1 MNTLNKKNIVSEK
14 NVPTNPSKWQYYVSQ
29 AKKKFDVYP
38 SAYANGWASK
48 QYKAAG
54 GGWKTDEGQEPQHVA
69 QGLPQTK
76 EKKQPMIGERFI
88 KYLEDIG
95 LKHAAYTNEAG
106 DVKVIGLN
114 KAQIKDAITNMVVK
128 SEIKNFVEGGLEES
142 EEGDRI
148 QKLNNRIKVLRDKMN
163 STKSSTQKNLIQ
175 QRLKNALQTLTK
187 IKSGLGIK
195 KINNEIGLPAGTGLN
210 LPGGSIN
217 GSPSE
222 DDVNKMKDK
231 LGRGESVN
239 EASEPEIISQLKDII
254 NNQQYQSVK
263 DPKSGKK
270 IKVDM
275 QTASVVLNIYNG
287 LSNVN
292 KDNMIKMGLFKMI
305 EVSFKILSRYK

>member
-54 GGWKTDEGQEPQHVA
+54 GKWKTEEGEEPQHVA

-76 EKKQPMIGERFI
+76 EKKQPLIGERFI

-148 QKLNNRIKVLRDKMN
+148 QKLNNRIKVLKDKMN

-175 QRLKNALQTLTK
+175 QRLKNALQTLSNIK
-187 IKSGLGIK
+187 KEYGIKSP
-195 KINNEIGLPAGTGLN
+195 NNEIGLPAGTGLN

-275 QTASVVLNIYNG
+275 QTASIVLNIYNG
-287 LSNVN
+287 LSKVN

-305 EVSFKILSRYK
+305 EVSLKILSRYK

>member
-54 GGWKTDEGQEPQHVA
+54 GGWKTEEGQEPQHVA

-114 KAQIKDAITNMVVK
+114 KAQIKDAINNMVVK
-128 SEIKNFVEGGLEES
+128 SEIKNFVESGLEES

-148 QKLNNRIKVLRDKMN
+148 QKINDRIKALKQKL
-163 STKSSTQKNLIQ
+163 SATKSDEQKKLFQ
-175 QRLKNALQTLTK
+175 DRLKNALQTLSN
-187 IKSGLGIK
+187 IKKGHGIK
-195 KINNEIGLPAGTGLN
+195 APHSEIALPAAGTGLTF
-210 LPGGSIN
+210 PGGTIN
-217 GSPSE
+217 GSPTE
-222 DDVNKMKDK
+222 DDVKNTRKQLDK
-231 LGRGESVN
+231 
-239 EASEPEIISQLKDII
+239 EALTSPDTEPDVITALKDIVKNHQAQKI
-254 NNQQYQSVK
+254 RDGKNGKTVTVDVQS
-263 DPKSGKK
+263 
-270 IKVDM
+270 
-275 QTASVVLNIYNG
+275 ANAVVHIYNG
-287 LSNVN
+287 LGTSNRIKYVN
-292 KDNMIKMGLFKMI
+292 GGLISMVNMAW
-305 EVSFKILSRYK
+305 KILAR

>member
-54 GGWKTDEGQEPQHVA
+54 GGWKTEEGQEPQHVA

-114 KAQIKDAITNMVVK
+114 KTQIKDAINNMVVK
-128 SEIKNFVEGGLEES
+128 SEIKKFVEGGLEES
-142 EEGDRI
+142 NEGERI
-148 QKLNNRIKVLRDKMN
+148 QKINDRIKALKQKL
-163 STKSSTQKNLIQ
+163 STTKSTEQKKLFQ
-175 QRLKNALQTLTK
+175 DRLKNALQTISN
-187 IKSGLGIK
+187 IKKGYGIK
-195 KINNEIGLPAGTGLN
+195 APHTEIALPAAGTGLTF
-210 LPGGSIN
+210 PGGTIN
-217 GSPSE
+217 GSPTE
-222 DDVNKMKDK
+222 DDVKNTRKQLDK
-231 LGRGESVN
+231 
-239 EASEPEIISQLKDII
+239 EALTSPDTEPDVITALKDIVKNHQAQKI
-254 NNQQYQSVK
+254 RDGKNGKTVTVDVQSANAV
-263 DPKSGKK
+263 
-270 IKVDM
+270 IH
-275 QTASVVLNIYNG
+275 IYNG
-287 LSNVN
+287 LGTSNRIKYVN
-292 KDNMIKMGLFKMI
+292 GGLISMVNMAW
-305 EVSFKILSRYK
+305 KILAR

>member
-54 GGWKTDEGQEPQHVA
+54 GGWKTEEGQEPQHVA

-114 KAQIKDAITNMVVK
+114 KAQIKDAINNMVVK
-128 SEIKNFVEGGLEES
+128 SEIKKFVEGGLEES
-142 EEGDRI
+142 NEGERI
-148 QKLNNRIKVLRDKMN
+148 QKINDRIKALKQKL
-163 STKSSTQKNLIQ
+163 STTKSAEQKKLFQ
-175 QRLKNALQTLTK
+175 DRLKNALQTISN
-187 IKSGLGIK
+187 IKKGYGIK
-195 KINNEIGLPAGTGLN
+195 APHTEIALPAAGTGLTF
-210 LPGGSIN
+210 PGGTIN
-217 GSPSE
+217 GSPTE
-222 DDVNKMKDK
+222 DDVKNTRKQLDK
-231 LGRGESVN
+231 
-239 EASEPEIISQLKDII
+239 EALTSPDTEPDVITALKDIVKNHQAQKI
-254 NNQQYQSVK
+254 RDGKNGKTVTVDVQS
-263 DPKSGKK
+263 
-270 IKVDM
+270 
-275 QTASVVLNIYNG
+275 ANAVVHIYNG
-287 LSNVN
+287 LGTSNRIKYVN
-292 KDNMIKMGLFKMI
+292 GGLISMVNMAW
-305 EVSFKILSRYK
+305 KILAR

>member
-1 MNTLNKKNIVSEK
+1 MNTLNKKNVVSEK

-54 GGWKTDEGQEPQHVA
+54 GGWKTEEGQEPQHVA

-148 QKLNNRIKVLRDKMN
+148 QKINDRIKALKQKLSD
-163 STKSSTQKNLIQ
+163 TKSAEQKKLFQ
-175 QRLKNALQTLTK
+175 DRLKNALQTL
-187 IKSGLGIK
+187 SNIK
-195 KINNEIGLPAGTGLN
+195 KGYGVKAPHSEIALPAAGTGLTF
-210 LPGGSIN
+210 PGGTIN
-217 GSPSE
+217 GSPTE
-222 DDVNKMKDK
+222 DDVKNARKQLDK
-231 LGRGESVN
+231 
-239 EASEPEIISQLKDII
+239 EALTSPDTEPDVITALKDIVKNHQAQKI
-254 NNQQYQSVK
+254 RDGKNGKTVTVDVQS
-263 DPKSGKK
+263 
-270 IKVDM
+270 
-275 QTASVVLNIYNG
+275 ANAVVHIYNG
-287 LSNVN
+287 LGTSNRIKYVN
-292 KDNMIKMGLFKMI
+292 GGLISMVNMAW
-305 EVSFKILSRYK
+305 KILAR

>member
-14 NVPTNPSKWQYYVSQ
+14 NVPTDASKWQYYVSQ

-148 QKLNNRIKVLRDKMN
+148 QKINDRIKALKQKLSD
-163 STKSSTQKNLIQ
+163 TKSVEQKKLFQ
-175 QRLKNALQTLTK
+175 DRLKNALQTLSN
-187 IKSGLGIK
+187 IKKGHGIK
-195 KINNEIGLPAGTGLN
+195 APHSEIALPAAGTGLTF
-210 LPGGSIN
+210 PGGTIN
-217 GSPSE
+217 GSPTE
-222 DDVNKMKDK
+222 DDVNNTRKQLDK
-231 LGRGESVN
+231 
-239 EASEPEIISQLKDII
+239 EALTSPDTEPDVITALKDI
-254 NNQQYQSVK
+254 VK
-263 DPKSGKK
+263 NHQAQK
-270 IKVDM
+270 IKDGKNGKTVTVDV
-275 QTASVVLNIYNG
+275 QSANAVVHIYNG
-287 LSNVN
+287 LGTSNRIKYVN
-292 KDNMIKMGLFKMI
+292 GGLISMVNMAW
-305 EVSFKILSRYK
+305 KILAR

>member
-1 MNTLNKKNIVSEK
+1 MGKKIFK
-14 NVPTNPSKWQYYVSQ
+14 
-29 AKKKFDVYP
+29 
-38 SAYANGWASK
+38 
-48 QYKAAG
+48 
-54 GGWKTDEGQEPQHVA
+54 EGEEPQHVA

-76 EKKQPMIGERFI
+76 EKKQPMIGEKLI

-95 LKHAAYTNEAG
+95 LKHAAYVAEDG
-106 DVKVIGLN
+106 SVKVIGLN
-114 KAQIKDAITNMVVK
+114 KKQVREAINNIVIK
-128 SEIKNFVEGGLEES
+128 SELKKFVENGLEES

-148 QKLNNRIKVLRDKMN
+148 QKINNRIKALKQKLSDTN
-163 STKSSTQKNLIQ
+163 STEQKKLFQN
-175 QRLKNALQTLTK
+175 RLKNALQTLSN
-187 IKSGLGIK
+187 IKKGYGIK
-195 KINNEIGLPAGTGLN
+195 APHNEIGLPVGTGVN

-217 GSPSE
+217 GAPSE

-231 LGRGESVN
+231 LGRNKSVN

-263 DPKSGKK
+263 DPKTGKK

-292 KDNMIKMGLFKMI
+292 KDNMIKMGLLKMI

>member
-1 MNTLNKKNIVSEK
+1 MSTLNKKNIVSEK

-54 GGWKTDEGQEPQHVA
+54 GGWKTEEGQEPQHVA

-114 KAQIKDAITNMVVK
+114 KAQIKDAINNMVVK
-128 SEIKNFVEGGLEES
+128 SEIKNFVENGLEES

-148 QKLNNRIKVLRDKMN
+148 QKINDRIKALKQKL
-163 STKSSTQKNLIQ
+163 STTKSDEQKKLFQ
-175 QRLKNALQTLTK
+175 DRLKNALQTLSN
-187 IKSGLGIK
+187 IKKGHGIK
-195 KINNEIGLPAGTGLN
+195 APHNEIGLPAGTGLN

-217 GSPSE
+217 GAPTAKDVAKKRAELDTEALTSPDTE
-222 DDVNKMKDK
+222 PDVIT
-231 LGRGESVN
+231 
-239 EASEPEIISQLKDII
+239 ALKDI
-254 NNQQYQSVK
+254 VK
-263 DPKSGKK
+263 NHQAQKIKDGKSGKT
-270 IKVDM
+270 ITVDV
-275 QTASVVLNIYNG
+275 QSANAVVHIYNG
-287 LSNVN
+287 LSTSNRIKYVN
-292 KDNMIKMGLFKMI
+292 SGLIGMVNMAWR
-305 EVSFKILSRYK
+305 ILAR

>member
-54 GGWKTDEGQEPQHVA
+54 GGWKTEEGQEPQHVA

-114 KAQIKDAITNMVVK
+114 KAQIKDAINNMVVK
-128 SEIKNFVEGGLEES
+128 SEIKNFVESGLEES

-148 QKLNNRIKVLRDKMN
+148 QKINDRIKALKQKL
-163 STKSSTQKNLIQ
+163 SATKSDEQKKLFQ
-175 QRLKNALQTLTK
+175 DRLKNALQTLSN
-187 IKSGLGIK
+187 IKKGHGIK
-195 KINNEIGLPAGTGLN
+195 APHSEIALPAGTGLN

-217 GSPSE
+217 GSPTE
-222 DDVNKMKDK
+222 DDVKNTRKQLDK
-231 LGRGESVN
+231 
-239 EASEPEIISQLKDII
+239 EALTSPDTEPDVITALKDIVKNHQAQKI
-254 NNQQYQSVK
+254 RDGKNGKTVTVDVQS
-263 DPKSGKK
+263 
-270 IKVDM
+270 
-275 QTASVVLNIYNG
+275 ANAVVHIYNG
-287 LSNVN
+287 LGTSNRIKYVN
-292 KDNMIKMGLFKMI
+292 GGLISMVNMAW
-305 EVSFKILSRYK
+305 KILAR

>member
-54 GGWKTDEGQEPQHVA
+54 GGWKTEEGQEPQHVA

-114 KAQIKDAITNMVVK
+114 KAQIKDAINNMVVK
-128 SEIKNFVEGGLEES
+128 SEIKNFVESGLEES

-148 QKLNNRIKVLRDKMN
+148 QKINDRIKALKQKLSD
-163 STKSSTQKNLIQ
+163 TKSTEQKKLFQ
-175 QRLKNALQTLTK
+175 DRLKNALQTLSN
-187 IKSGLGIK
+187 IKKGHGIK
-195 KINNEIGLPAGTGLN
+195 APHSEIALPAAGTGLTF
-210 LPGGSIN
+210 PGGTIN
-217 GSPSE
+217 GSPTE
-222 DDVNKMKDK
+222 DDVKNARKQLDK
-231 LGRGESVN
+231 
-239 EASEPEIISQLKDII
+239 EALTSPDTEPDVITALKDI
-254 NNQQYQSVK
+254 VK
-263 DPKSGKK
+263 NHQAQK
-270 IKVDM
+270 IKDGKNGKTVTVDV
-275 QTASVVLNIYNG
+275 QSANAVVHIYNG
-287 LSNVN
+287 LGTSNRIKYVN
-292 KDNMIKMGLFKMI
+292 GGLISMVNMAW
-305 EVSFKILSRYK
+305 KILAR

>member
-54 GGWKTDEGQEPQHVA
+54 GGWKTEEGQEPQHVA

-114 KAQIKDAITNMVVK
+114 KAQIKDAINNMVVK
-128 SEIKNFVEGGLEES
+128 SEIKNFVESGLEES

-148 QKLNNRIKVLRDKMN
+148 QKINDRIKALKQKL
-163 STKSSTQKNLIQ
+163 SATKSDEQKKLFQ
-175 QRLKNALQTLTK
+175 DRLKNALQTLSN
-187 IKSGLGIK
+187 IKKGHGIK
-195 KINNEIGLPAGTGLN
+195 APHSEIALPAAGTGLTF
-210 LPGGSIN
+210 PGGTIN
-217 GSPSE
+217 GSPTE
-222 DDVNKMKDK
+222 DDVKNARKQLDK
-231 LGRGESVN
+231 
-239 EASEPEIISQLKDII
+239 EALTSPDTEPDVITALKDI
-254 NNQQYQSVK
+254 VK
-263 DPKSGKK
+263 NHQAQK
-270 IKVDM
+270 IKDGKNGKTVTVDV
-275 QTASVVLNIYNG
+275 QSANAVVHIYNG
-287 LSNVN
+287 LGTSNRIKYVN
-292 KDNMIKMGLFKMI
+292 GGLISMVNMAW
-305 EVSFKILSRYK
+305 KILAR

>member
-54 GGWKTDEGQEPQHVA
+54 GGWKTEEGQEPQHVA

-114 KAQIKDAITNMVVK
+114 KAQIKDAINNMVVK
-128 SEIKNFVEGGLEES
+128 SEIKNFVESGLEES

-148 QKLNNRIKVLRDKMN
+148 QKINDRIKALKQKLSD
-163 STKSSTQKNLIQ
+163 TKSAEQKKLFQ
-175 QRLKNALQTLTK
+175 DRLKNALQTLSN
-187 IKSGLGIK
+187 IKKEHGIK
-195 KINNEIGLPAGTGLN
+195 APHSEIALPAAGTGLTF
-210 LPGGSIN
+210 PGGTIN
-217 GSPSE
+217 GSPTE
-222 DDVNKMKDK
+222 DDVKNTRKQLDK
-231 LGRGESVN
+231 
-239 EASEPEIISQLKDII
+239 EALTSPDTEPDVITALKDI
-254 NNQQYQSVK
+254 VK
-263 DPKSGKK
+263 NHQAQKIRDGKSGKT
-270 IKVDM
+270 ITVDV
-275 QTASVVLNIYNG
+275 QSANAVVHIYNG
-287 LSNVN
+287 LGTSNRIKYVN
-292 KDNMIKMGLFKMI
+292 GGLISMVNMAW
-305 EVSFKILSRYK
+305 KILAR

>member
-1 MNTLNKKNIVSEK
+1 MKENIILFLEK
-14 NVPTNPSKWQYYVSQ
+14 NVPTNPTKWQYYVSQ

-38 SAYANGWASK
+38 SAYANGWAAK

-54 GGWKTDEGQEPQHVA
+54 GGWKTEGEEPQHVA

-76 EKKQPMIGERFI
+76 ELKGKLIGEKLV
-88 KYLEDIG
+88 KYFSEIG
-95 LKHAAYTNEAG
+95 LKHACYQNENG

-114 KAQIKDAITNMVVK
+114 KEQVKEAINKV
-128 SEIKNFVEGGLEES
+128 VEGYKNLKES
-142 EEGDRI
+142 EEGERI
-148 QKLNNRIKVLRDKMN
+148 QNLNNRINVLKKKLSD
-163 STKSSTQKNLIQ
+163 TKSPEQKKLFQDRI
-175 QRLKNALQTLTK
+175 KNALQTLSNYK
-187 IKSGLGIK
+187 KGYGIKSPNEGFPGGAGVGLS
-195 KINNEIGLPAGTGLN
+195 
-210 LPGGSIN
+210 LPGGYIN
-217 GSPSE
+217 GAPTE

-231 LGRGESVN
+231 LGRDKSVN

-292 KDNMIKMGLFKMI
+292 KDNMIKMGLLKMI

>member
-54 GGWKTDEGQEPQHVA
+54 GGWKTEEGQEPQHVA

-114 KAQIKDAITNMVVK
+114 KAQIKDAINNMVVK
-128 SEIKNFVEGGLEES
+128 SEIKNFVESGLEES

-148 QKLNNRIKVLRDKMN
+148 QKINDRIKALKQKL
-163 STKSSTQKNLIQ
+163 SATKSDEQKKLFQ
-175 QRLKNALQTLTK
+175 DRLKNALQTLSN
-187 IKSGLGIK
+187 IKKGHGIK
-195 KINNEIGLPAGTGLN
+195 APHSEIA
-210 LPGGSIN
+210 
-217 GSPSE
+217 
-222 DDVNKMKDK
+222 
-231 LGRGESVN
+231 
-239 EASEPEIISQLKDII
+239 
-254 NNQQYQSVK
+254 
-263 DPKSGKK
+263 
-270 IKVDM
+270 
-275 QTASVVLNIYNG
+275 
-287 LSNVN
+287 
-292 KDNMIKMGLFKMI
+292 
-305 EVSFKILSRYK
+305 

>member
-54 GGWKTDEGQEPQHVA
+54 GGWKTEEGQEPQHVA

-114 KAQIKDAITNMVVK
+114 KAQIKDAINNMVVK
-128 SEIKNFVEGGLEES
+128 SEIKKFVEGGLEES

-148 QKLNNRIKVLRDKMN
+148 QKINDRIKALKQKLSD
-163 STKSSTQKNLIQ
+163 TKSAEQKKLFQ
-175 QRLKNALQTLTK
+175 DRLKNALQTLSN
-187 IKSGLGIK
+187 IKKGHGIK
-195 KINNEIGLPAGTGLN
+195 APHSEIALPAAGTGLTF
-210 LPGGSIN
+210 PGGTIN
-217 GSPSE
+217 GSPTE
-222 DDVNKMKDK
+222 DDVKNTRKQLDK
-231 LGRGESVN
+231 
-239 EASEPEIISQLKDII
+239 EALTSPDTEPDVITALKDI
-254 NNQQYQSVK
+254 VK
-263 DPKSGKK
+263 NHQAQK
-270 IKVDM
+270 IKDGKNGKTVTVDV
-275 QTASVVLNIYNG
+275 QSANAVVHIYNG
-287 LSNVN
+287 LGTSNRIKYVN
-292 KDNMIKMGLFKMI
+292 GGLISMVNMAW
-305 EVSFKILSRYK
+305 KILAR

>member
-1 MNTLNKKNIVSEK
+1 MNTLNKKNVVSEK

-54 GGWKTDEGQEPQHVA
+54 GGWKTEEGQEPQHVA

-114 KAQIKDAITNMVVK
+114 KTQIKDAINNMVVK
-128 SEIKNFVEGGLEES
+128 SEIKKFVEGGLEES

-148 QKLNNRIKVLRDKMN
+148 QKINDRIKALKQKLSD
-163 STKSSTQKNLIQ
+163 TKSAEQKKLFQ
-175 QRLKNALQTLTK
+175 DRLKNALQTL
-187 IKSGLGIK
+187 SNIK
-195 KINNEIGLPAGTGLN
+195 KGYGVKAPHSEIALPAAGTGLTF
-210 LPGGSIN
+210 PGGTIN
-217 GSPSE
+217 GSPTE
-222 DDVNKMKDK
+222 DDVKNTRKQLDK
-231 LGRGESVN
+231 
-239 EASEPEIISQLKDII
+239 EALTSPDTEPDVITALKDIVKNHQAQKI
-254 NNQQYQSVK
+254 RDGKNGKTVTVDVQS
-263 DPKSGKK
+263 
-270 IKVDM
+270 
-275 QTASVVLNIYNG
+275 ANAVVHIYNG
-287 LSNVN
+287 LGTSNRIKYINGGLISMVN
-292 KDNMIKMGLFKMI
+292 MAW
-305 EVSFKILSRYK
+305 KILAR

>member
-1 MNTLNKKNIVSEK
+1 
-14 NVPTNPSKWQYYVSQ
+14 
-29 AKKKFDVYP
+29 
-38 SAYANGWASK
+38 
-48 QYKAAG
+48 
-54 GGWKTDEGQEPQHVA
+54 
-69 QGLPQTK
+69 
-76 EKKQPMIGERFI
+76 
-88 KYLEDIG
+88 
-95 LKHAAYTNEAG
+95 
-106 DVKVIGLN
+106 
-114 KAQIKDAITNMVVK
+114 MVVK

-148 QKLNNRIKVLRDKMN
+148 QKINDRIKALKQKLSD
-163 STKSSTQKNLIQ
+163 TKSAEQKKLFQ
-175 QRLKNALQTLTK
+175 DRLKNALQTLSN
-187 IKSGLGIK
+187 IKKGHGIK
-195 KINNEIGLPAGTGLN
+195 APHNEIGLPAGTGLT

-231 LGRGESVN
+231 LARDKSVN

-275 QTASVVLNIYNG
+275 QTASIVLNIYNG

-305 EVSFKILSRYK
+305 EVSLKILSRYK

>member
-148 QKLNNRIKVLRDKMN
+148 QKINDRIKALKQKLSD
-163 STKSSTQKNLIQ
+163 TKSAEQKKLFQ
-175 QRLKNALQTLTK
+175 DRLKNALQTLSN
-187 IKSGLGIK
+187 IKKGYGIK
-195 KINNEIGLPAGTGLN
+195 APHSEIALPAAGTGLTF
-210 LPGGSIN
+210 PGGTIN
-217 GSPSE
+217 GSPTE
-222 DDVNKMKDK
+222 DDVNNTRKQLDK
-231 LGRGESVN
+231 
-239 EASEPEIISQLKDII
+239 EALTSPDTEPDVITALKDI
-254 NNQQYQSVK
+254 VK
-263 DPKSGKK
+263 NHQAQK
-270 IKVDM
+270 IKDGKNGKTVTVDV
-275 QTASVVLNIYNG
+275 QSANAVVHIYNG
-287 LSNVN
+287 LGTSNRIKYVN
-292 KDNMIKMGLFKMI
+292 GGLISMVNMAW
-305 EVSFKILSRYK
+305 KILAR

>member
-54 GGWKTDEGQEPQHVA
+54 GGWKTEEGQEPQHVA

-114 KAQIKDAITNMVVK
+114 KAQIKDAINNMVVK
-128 SEIKNFVEGGLEES
+128 SEIKKFVESGLEES

-148 QKLNNRIKVLRDKMN
+148 QKINDRIKALKQKL
-163 STKSSTQKNLIQ
+163 SATKSDEQKKLFQ
-175 QRLKNALQTLTK
+175 DRLKNALQTLSN
-187 IKSGLGIK
+187 IKKGHGIK
-195 KINNEIGLPAGTGLN
+195 APHSEIALPAAGTGLTF
-210 LPGGSIN
+210 PGGTIN
-217 GSPSE
+217 GSPTE
-222 DDVNKMKDK
+222 DDVKNTRKQLDK
-231 LGRGESVN
+231 
-239 EASEPEIISQLKDII
+239 EALTSPDTEPDVITALKDIVK
-254 NNQQYQSVK
+254 NHQSQK
-263 DPKSGKK
+263 IRDGKSGKTVT
-270 IKVDM
+270 VDV
-275 QTASVVLNIYNG
+275 QSANAVVHIYNG
-287 LSNVN
+287 LGTSNRIKYVN
-292 KDNMIKMGLFKMI
+292 GGLISMVNMAW
-305 EVSFKILSRYK
+305 KILAR

>member
-54 GGWKTDEGQEPQHVA
+54 GGWKTEEGQEPQHVA

-114 KAQIKDAITNMVVK
+114 KAQIKDAINNMVVK
-128 SEIKNFVEGGLEES
+128 SEIKNFVESGLEES

-148 QKLNNRIKVLRDKMN
+148 QKINDRIKALKQKL
-163 STKSSTQKNLIQ
+163 SATKSDEQKKLFQ
-175 QRLKNALQTLTK
+175 DRLKNALQTLSN
-187 IKSGLGIK
+187 IKKGHGIK
-195 KINNEIGLPAGTGLN
+195 APHSEIALPAAGTGLTF
-210 LPGGSIN
+210 PGGTIN
-217 GSPSE
+217 GSPTE
-222 DDVNKMKDK
+222 DDVKNTRKQLDK
-231 LGRGESVN
+231 
-239 EASEPEIISQLKDII
+239 EALTSPDTEPDVITALKDI
-254 NNQQYQSVK
+254 VK
-263 DPKSGKK
+263 NHQAQKIKDGKSGKT
-270 IKVDM
+270 ITVDV
-275 QTASVVLNIYNG
+275 QSANAVVHIYNG
-287 LSNVN
+287 LGTSNRIKYVN
-292 KDNMIKMGLFKMI
+292 GGLISMVNMAW
-305 EVSFKILSRYK
+305 KILAR

>member
-1 MNTLNKKNIVSEK
+1 MNTLNKKNVVSEK

-54 GGWKTDEGQEPQHVA
+54 GGWKTEEGQEPQHVA

-114 KAQIKDAITNMVVK
+114 KTQIKDAINNMVVK
-128 SEIKNFVEGGLEES
+128 SEIKNFVESGLEES

-148 QKLNNRIKVLRDKMN
+148 QKINDRIKALKQKLSD
-163 STKSSTQKNLIQ
+163 TKSAEQKKLFQ
-175 QRLKNALQTLTK
+175 DRLKNALQTL
-187 IKSGLGIK
+187 SNIK
-195 KINNEIGLPAGTGLN
+195 KGYGVKAPHSEIALPAAGTGLTF
-210 LPGGSIN
+210 PGGTIN
-217 GSPSE
+217 GSPTE
-222 DDVNKMKDK
+222 DDVKNTRKQLDK
-231 LGRGESVN
+231 
-239 EASEPEIISQLKDII
+239 EALTSPDTEPDVITALKDIVKNHQAQKI
-254 NNQQYQSVK
+254 RDGKNGKTVTVDVQS
-263 DPKSGKK
+263 
-270 IKVDM
+270 
-275 QTASVVLNIYNG
+275 ANAVVHIYNG
-287 LSNVN
+287 LGTSNRIKYVN
-292 KDNMIKMGLFKMI
+292 GGLISMVNMAW
-305 EVSFKILSRYK
+305 KILAR

>member
-54 GGWKTDEGQEPQHVA
+54 GGWKTEEGQEPQHVA

-114 KAQIKDAITNMVVK
+114 KAQIKDAINNMVVK
-128 SEIKNFVEGGLEES
+128 SEIKKFVEGGLDES
-142 EEGDRI
+142 NEGERI
-148 QKLNNRIKVLRDKMN
+148 QKINDRIKALKQKL
-163 STKSSTQKNLIQ
+163 STTKSAEQKKLFQ
-175 QRLKNALQTLTK
+175 DRLKNALQTISN
-187 IKSGLGIK
+187 IKKGYGIK
-195 KINNEIGLPAGTGLN
+195 APHTEIALPAAGTGLTF
-210 LPGGSIN
+210 PGGTIN
-217 GSPSE
+217 GSPTE
-222 DDVNKMKDK
+222 DDVKNTRKQLDK
-231 LGRGESVN
+231 
-239 EASEPEIISQLKDII
+239 EALTSPDTEPDVITALKDIVKNHQAQKI
-254 NNQQYQSVK
+254 RDGKNGKTVTVDVQS
-263 DPKSGKK
+263 
-270 IKVDM
+270 
-275 QTASVVLNIYNG
+275 ANAVVHIYNG
-287 LSNVN
+287 LGTSNRIKYVN
-292 KDNMIKMGLFKMI
+292 GGLISMVNMAW
-305 EVSFKILSRYK
+305 KILAR

>member
-1 MNTLNKKNIVSEK
+1 MNTLNKKNIVAEK

-54 GGWKTDEGQEPQHVA
+54 GGWKTEEGQEPQHVA

-114 KAQIKDAITNMVVK
+114 KAQIKDAINNMVVK

-148 QKLNNRIKVLRDKMN
+148 QKINDRIKALKQKLSD
-163 STKSSTQKNLIQ
+163 TKSAEQKKLFQ
-175 QRLKNALQTLTK
+175 DRLKNALQTL
-187 IKSGLGIK
+187 SNIK
-195 KINNEIGLPAGTGLN
+195 KGYGVKAPHSEIALPAAGTGLTF
-210 LPGGSIN
+210 PGGTIN
-217 GSPSE
+217 GSPTE
-222 DDVNKMKDK
+222 DDVKNTRKQLDK
-231 LGRGESVN
+231 
-239 EASEPEIISQLKDII
+239 EALTSPDTEPDVITALKDIVKNHQAQKI
-254 NNQQYQSVK
+254 RDGKNGKTVTVDVQS
-263 DPKSGKK
+263 
-270 IKVDM
+270 
-275 QTASVVLNIYNG
+275 ANAVVHIYNRLGTSNRIKYVNGG
-287 LSNVN
+287 LISMVN
-292 KDNMIKMGLFKMI
+292 MAW
-305 EVSFKILSRYK
+305 KILAR